1 MHDRTIS
8 ITCLAAYGLWA
19 LAFLLIFAGT
29 AAAVVGG
36 PTDYLAI
43 ALGLMAHGLAI
54 SAAAATVSIRYM
66 FKKQARFMRSAFELG
81 RDASPGPHSVRQMR

>member
-8 ITCLAAYGLWA
+8 INCLAAFGLWG
-19 LAFLLIFAGT
+19 LTVVLIFAGT
-29 AAAVVGG
+29 VVALVGDS
-36 PTDYLAI
+36 TEYLAVAI
-43 ALGLMAHGLAI
+43 GLMAHGLAC

-81 RDASPGPHSVRQMR
+81 RDAAGPVSVRSMR